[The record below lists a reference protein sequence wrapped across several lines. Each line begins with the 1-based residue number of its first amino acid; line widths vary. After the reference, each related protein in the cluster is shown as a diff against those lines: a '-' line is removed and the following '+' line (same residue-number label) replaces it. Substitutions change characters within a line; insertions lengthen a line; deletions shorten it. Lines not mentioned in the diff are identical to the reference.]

1 MPPKTRKSRSAGTD
15 RPLRNYT
22 NTAQSNGHRRQDGYA
37 APSAEDRADLAALA
51 AVEALGYRVAVQCVD
66 CGHWLASPISVS
78 AHRGPR
84 CRARRGGD

>member
-1 MPPKTRKSRSAGTD
+1 MPPKTRKSRSTHTD

-22 NTAQSNGHRRQDGYA
+22 ITAQSNGHGRQDGHQ
-37 APSAEDRADLAALA
+37 APSAEDRADLAAVA
-51 AVEALGYRVAVQCVD
+51 AVEALGYRLAVQCVD

-84 CRARRGGD
+84 CRTRHGGD